1 MLHASTRKL
10 IDRLAEMTEL
20 GKLDW
25 TEDEAGN
32 IAYATEGYSVSL
44 TEDPSEVIIT
54 SRDGKELERATAEEI
69 AATQQ
74 EDGTSYTAV
83 VAAMGKEAARI
94 ARGTEVAISTL
105 LAGMDDAPDTV
116 EAESD
121 LAEDAET
128 LPEDPVDDTTVFA
141 ADPVETARE
150 EDTPSDTAGTEVD
163 ETFDAAAEEPSD
175 EEVTVEET
183 EAEPEFEASDDST
196 TEEIESTEDAT
207 VEPEEDEIEA
217 AAIIQDEVSTDP
229 ADTESENEM
238 LADSDPVEMQDEAS
252 DEQSSAE
259 TEPAE
264 EPEATFASFETESE
278 PEAVLNAEL
287 ESDAETVADTFDVET
302 ETEVTEAVAR
312 MADEVKSREDT
323 GLESAAASAVGAVA
337 LAAGLSLQDDDKTSE
352 DAAETTA
359 SVTAPETVEDVTEP
373 FVAESAEPPA
383 YVPFGLNNVE
393 ETVQED
399 AAFTEA
405 AETVEVTEPEFVAEA
420 EEPLAGMVEVEPE
433 VEDIESPL
441 DTLEQMTEDAFASRN
456 ELEGVESTAAPIEAE
471 TETAQLIEN
480 SPIEAFSGTS
490 EPFEAEPVAEPEP
503 IAAEPTPDALSDVV
517 ELANA
522 EPELEPVP
530 ATADADASSG
540 NTYSLSGIG
549 AGFGLGALSAKTEA
563 SGIPG
568 PSTPS
573 VETGEK
579 VVIDATDDVLPKL
592 EGNLNV
598 SLAET
603 ASAAVSS
610 ANAAAEPSSP
620 ADEASDSEAD
630 ILKPRTRFN
639 PWD

>member
-44 TEDPSEVIIT
+44 TEDPGEVIIT
-54 SRDGKELERATAEEI
+54 SKDGKELERATAEEI

-74 EDGTSYTAV
+74 EDGTSYTTV

-94 ARGTEVAISTL
+94 ARGTEAAISTL
-105 LAGMDDAPDTV
+105 LAGMDDAPETV

-121 LAEDAET
+121 LAEDTET
-128 LPEDPVDDTTVFA
+128 LQEDPVDDTTVFA
-141 ADPVETARE
+141 AAPIDTASE
-150 EDTPSDTAGTEVD
+150 EDTSSETAETEVD
-163 ETFDAAAEEPSD
+163 ETFDAATEESAD
-175 EEVTVEET
+175 EEVIAEET
-183 EAEPEFEASDDST
+183 EAEPEPEFEASDDST
-196 TEEIESTEDAT
+196 TEEFESTEDAT

-217 AAIIQDEVSTDP
+217 AAIVQDEVSTDS
-229 ADTESENEM
+229 ADTESESEM

-252 DEQSSAE
+252 NEESSDE
-259 TEPAE
+259 T
-264 EPEATFASFETESE
+264 EPEATFATFETESE

-287 ESDAETVADTFDVET
+287 ESDAETVADAFDVET

-337 LAAGLSLQDDDKTSE
+337 LAAGLSLQDDESTSE
-352 DAAETTA
+352 EAEEATV
-359 SVTAPETVEDVTEP
+359 SETAPETVEDVTEP
-373 FVAESAEPPA
+373 LVAESSEPPA
-383 YVPFGLNNVE
+383 YVPFGLNDVE

-399 AAFTEA
+399 AAFTET
-405 AETVEVTEPEFVAEA
+405 AETVEATEPEFVAEV
-420 EEPLAGMVEVEPE
+420 EEPLASMVEVEPE
-433 VEDIESPL
+433 VEDVESPL
-441 DTLEQMTEDAFASRN
+441 DTLEQMTEDVFASRS
-456 ELEGVESTAAPIEAE
+456 ELEGIESTAAPIEAE
-471 TETAQLIEN
+471 PEPAQLIEN
-480 SPIEAFSGTS
+480 SPIAAFAGTS
-490 EPFEAEPVAEPEP
+490 KPFEAESIAEPEP
-503 IAAEPTPDALSDVV
+503 VAAEPTPDALSDVV
-517 ELANA
+517 EVAYA
-522 EPELEPVP
+522 EPELETVT
-530 ATADADASSG
+530 ATADAEAPSG

-610 ANAAAEPSSP
+610 ANAAAEPGSP
-620 ADEASDSEAD
+620 ADEATDSEAD

>member
-44 TEDPSEVIIT
+44 TEDPGEVIIT
-54 SRDGKELERATAEEI
+54 SKDGKELERATAEEI

-74 EDGTSYTAV
+74 EDGTSYTTV

-94 ARGTEVAISTL
+94 ARGTEAAISTL
-105 LAGMDDAPDTV
+105 LAGMDDAPETV

-121 LAEDAET
+121 LAEDTET
-128 LPEDPVDDTTVFA
+128 LQEDPVDDTTVFA
-141 ADPVETARE
+141 AAPIDTASE
-150 EDTPSDTAGTEVD
+150 EDTSSETAETEVD
-163 ETFDAAAEEPSD
+163 ETFDAATEESAD
-175 EEVTVEET
+175 EEVIAEET
-183 EAEPEFEASDDST
+183 EAEPEPEFEASDDST
-196 TEEIESTEDAT
+196 TEEFESTEDAT

-217 AAIIQDEVSTDP
+217 AAIVQDEVSTDS
-229 ADTESENEM
+229 ADTESESEM

-252 DEQSSAE
+252 NEESSDE
-259 TEPAE
+259 T
-264 EPEATFASFETESE
+264 EPEATFATFETESE

-287 ESDAETVADTFDVET
+287 ESDAETVADAFDVET

-337 LAAGLSLQDDDKTSE
+337 LAAGLSLQDDESTSE
-352 DAAETTA
+352 EAEEATV
-359 SVTAPETVEDVTEP
+359 SETAPETVEDVTEP
-373 FVAESAEPPA
+373 LVAESSEPPA
-383 YVPFGLNNVE
+383 YVPFGLNDVE

-399 AAFTEA
+399 AAFTET
-405 AETVEVTEPEFVAEA
+405 AETVEATEPEFVAEV
-420 EEPLAGMVEVEPE
+420 EEPLASMVEVEPE
-433 VEDIESPL
+433 VEDVDSPL
-441 DTLEQMTEDAFASRN
+441 DTLEQMTEDVFASRN
-456 ELEGVESTAAPIEAE
+456 ELEGIESTAAPIEAE
-471 TETAQLIEN
+471 PEPAQLIEN
-480 SPIEAFSGTS
+480 SPIAAFAGTS
-490 EPFEAEPVAEPEP
+490 KPFEAESIAEPEP
-503 IAAEPTPDALSDVV
+503 VAAEPTPDALSDVV
-517 ELANA
+517 EVAYA
-522 EPELEPVP
+522 EPELETVT
-530 ATADADASSG
+530 ATADAEAPSG

-610 ANAAAEPSSP
+610 ANAAAEPGSP
-620 ADEASDSEAD
+620 ADEATDSEAD

>member
-44 TEDPSEVIIT
+44 TEDPGEVIIT
-54 SRDGKELERATAEEI
+54 SKDGKELERATAEEI

-74 EDGTSYTAV
+74 EDGTSYTTV

-94 ARGTEVAISTL
+94 ARGTEAAISTL
-105 LAGMDDAPDTV
+105 LAGMDDAPETV

-121 LAEDAET
+121 LAEDTET
-128 LPEDPVDDTTVFA
+128 LQEDPVDDTTVFA
-141 ADPVETARE
+141 AAPIDTASE
-150 EDTPSDTAGTEVD
+150 EDTSSETAETEVD
-163 ETFDAAAEEPSD
+163 ETFDAATEESAD
-175 EEVTVEET
+175 EEVIAEET
-183 EAEPEFEASDDST
+183 EAEPEPEFEASDDST
-196 TEEIESTEDAT
+196 TEEFESTEDAT

-217 AAIIQDEVSTDP
+217 AAIVQDEVSTDS
-229 ADTESENEM
+229 ADTESESEM

-252 DEQSSAE
+252 NEESSDE
-259 TEPAE
+259 T
-264 EPEATFASFETESE
+264 EPEATFATFETESE

-287 ESDAETVADTFDVET
+287 ESDAETVADAFDVET

-337 LAAGLSLQDDDKTSE
+337 LAAGLSLQDDESTSE
-352 DAAETTA
+352 EAEEATV
-359 SVTAPETVEDVTEP
+359 SETAPETVEDVTEP
-373 FVAESAEPPA
+373 LVAESSEPPA
-383 YVPFGLNNVE
+383 YVPFGLNDVE

-399 AAFTEA
+399 AAFTET
-405 AETVEVTEPEFVAEA
+405 AETVEATEPEFVAEV
-420 EEPLAGMVEVEPE
+420 EEPLASMVEVEPE
-433 VEDIESPL
+433 VEDVESPL
-441 DTLEQMTEDAFASRN
+441 DTLEQMTEDVFASRS
-456 ELEGVESTAAPIEAE
+456 ELEGIESTAAPIEAE
-471 TETAQLIEN
+471 PEPAQLIEN
-480 SPIEAFSGTS
+480 SPIAAFAGTS
-490 EPFEAEPVAEPEP
+490 KPFEAESIAEPEP
-503 IAAEPTPDALSDVV
+503 VAAEPTPDALSDVV
-517 ELANA
+517 EVADA
-522 EPELEPVP
+522 EPELETVT
-530 ATADADASSG
+530 ATADAEAPSG

-610 ANAAAEPSSP
+610 ANAAAEPGSP
-620 ADEASDSEAD
+620 ADEATDSEAD